1 MLSKA
6 GSGPEQRLIC
16 SDCGQ
21 LLSRRSSSATGLMS
35 KRSQLI
41 TVALIALFGTI
52 AAGLMTLQ
60 DQQTPSLLDDA
71 TLNLQEP
78 RQSETNAHRFNSVLP
93 RTPSFRD

>member
-21 LLSRRSSSATGLMS
+21 LLSRHSGPAGGLLS

-41 TVALIALFGTI
+41 TVVLIALFGITTG
-52 AAGLMTLQ
+52 GLMTLQ
-60 DQQTPSLLDDA
+60 DLQNPSLLEDE
-71 TLNLQEP
+71 TLNLREQ
-78 RQSETNAHRFNSVLP
+78 Q
-93 RTPSFRD
+93 PSDGPTRRLSRLRSGAAAGRD